1 VSPRACGVGLC
12 GGTLSSPVFKN
23 VVVSVPAFQPRDD
36 LGGSGWKPAQTH
48 SQAISGS
55 RSWNTQWHSEC
66 SSLFQCSSSGSA
78 WTASKGG
85 RHWAWQP
92 VGSNHTVA
100 RSRSAPP
107 AQIRLVGGPSA
118 GGSTS
123 QHRSRSWP
131 TKLWAEDSPL
141 RRHMTLAHWHTEVFH
156 WHTCATEVCQTKSS
170 RSGLKLTLHRFSARS
185 DEVEKSW
192 HTGTPKSHQPCCT
205 ADHVGAKM
213 LPRACGAH
221 SVWRLFF
228 FFSVKKR
235 DTGVPVCQPGDDLRR
250 WCWKPAQTNFQAI

>member
-1 VSPRACGVGLC
+1 M
-12 GGTLSSPVFKN
+12 
-23 VVVSVPAFQPRDD
+23 SVPAFQPRDD

-66 SSLFQCSSSGSA
+66 SSLSQCSSSGSA

-205 ADHVGAKM
+205 ARPCRQHVSV
-213 LPRACGAH
+213 RACGAH
-221 SVWRLFF
+221 SVCGSSFF
-228 FFSVKKR
+228 F
-235 DTGVPVCQPGDDLRR
+235 Q
-250 WCWKPAQTNFQAI
+250 